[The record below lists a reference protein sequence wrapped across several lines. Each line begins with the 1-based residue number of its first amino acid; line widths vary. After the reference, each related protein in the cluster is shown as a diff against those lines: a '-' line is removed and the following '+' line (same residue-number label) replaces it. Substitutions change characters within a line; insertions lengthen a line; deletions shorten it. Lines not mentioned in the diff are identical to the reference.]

1 MCGIIGIVAN
11 INCNVNQMLFDGM
24 TVLQHRG
31 QDAAGMVTCDGDRLY
46 LRKNNGSVR
55 DVFRTRHMKNLV
67 GHMGIGHVRYPTA
80 GTSSSAEAQP
90 LYVNSP
96 YGITVAHNGNLTNA
110 DELTQ
115 RLYKEDLRHLN
126 TTSDSEILLNIFAHE
141 LSKGKPMHIEKNLYL
156 DVEDIFAAVSGV
168 HSKCEGSYSVISMI
182 VGYGVLAYRDPH
194 GIRPLVIGSKDG
206 PDGKEW
212 IFASESVAIVSLG
225 YNVLR
230 DVEPGEA
237 IFIDAEGKFYSKQC
251 AEETELSPCI
261 FEYVYF
267 ARPDST
273 LNGISVHQT
282 RINMGEA
289 LANKIMNEDPE
300 HDIDVVIP
308 IPDSGRISALQVAS
322 TMGIEYREGFVKNRY
337 IGRTFIMPGQQIRKK
352 SVRKKL
358 NAIRHEFEGKNVLL
372 VDDSIVRGNTSKQI
386 IQMAREVGANKVYF
400 ASAAPPVAH
409 PNVYGIDMP
418 AVNELI
424 ANSRNNDEIC
434 EFIGADKLY
443 YQNLDDLIECCSIG
457 ENPPRR
463 FDCSCFNAEY
473 ICGNITSE
481 YLDSLQK
488 KRNDAAKNST
498 FKVAEVIEM
507 HNEE

>member
-11 INCNVNQMLFDGM
+11 MRYNVNQMLFDGM

-55 DVFRTRHMKNLV
+55 NVFRTRHMQNLV

-110 DELTQ
+110 DDLTK

-141 LSKGKPMHIEKNLYL
+141 LSKGEPKHIEKNLYL
-156 DVEDIFAAVSGV
+156 DVEDIFAAVKGV
-168 HSKCEGSYSVISMI
+168 HEKCEGSYSVISMI

-194 GIRPLVIGSKDG
+194 GIRPLVMGSKDG

-225 YNVLR
+225 FEVER

-237 IFIDAEGKFYSKQC
+237 VFIDAEGKFYSKQC
-251 AEETELSPCI
+251 AEYSEYSPCI

-273 LNGISVHQT
+273 INGISVHQT

-289 LANKIMNEDPE
+289 LAKKIITDFPE
-300 HDIDVVIP
+300 NDIDVVIP
-308 IPDSGRISALQVAS
+308 IPDSGRISALQLAS

-358 NAIRHEFEGKNVLL
+358 NAITHEFEGKNVLL

-400 ASAAPPVAH
+400 ASAAPPVAY

-418 AVNELI
+418 AVSELI
-424 ANSRNNDEIC
+424 ANGRNNDEIC
-434 EFIGADKLY
+434 EFIGADKLF
-443 YQNLDDLIECCSIG
+443 YQDLEDLIECCSIG
-457 ENPPRR
+457 ENPPKI
-463 FDCSCFNAEY
+463 FDCSCFNGDY
-473 ICGNITSE
+473 VCGNITE
-481 YLDSLQK
+481 DYLELLQK
-488 KRNDAAKNST
+488 KRNDSAKNAQL
-498 FKVAEVIEM
+498 KVAEVIEM